1 MDYVPA
7 AMLWLLTIVRIPTAA
22 DRERASVLRATFFAA
37 MACTLFIPAV
47 YTAGDPILGGRN
59 HAGLLLVIAIL
70 AAFWQFHTATVWASF
85 SDEVRRR
92 SHLLRGR
99 LAFAVASICVLA
111 GFLTSR
117 VEVTN
122 QNLPLAY
129 GNQPGMQLFLWAGS
143 AFIILVCVDITVTC
157 LKFLPQ
163 LRSGTF
169 KSGVGCFAAGCGF
182 MTLALGNRLA
192 LGMLEQSATP
202 SSTGIS
208 GSLNWSFSIL
218 ETFAVLLVSIGLMLP
233 RYHDA
238 TLVIRRNIQSRWFM
252 VLLTPLWH
260 RSSHDRKYLLRNRWT
275 PLLDPVT
282 GDVNAHLYRRV
293 MEIRDCQLRGMALY
307 PRDRALISLAEDHLL
322 GR

>member
-1 MDYVPA
+1 MDCVPA
-7 AMLWLLTIVRIPTAA
+7 AMLWLLTIVRIPTAV
-22 DRERASVLRATFFAA
+22 DKERASVLRATFFAA
-37 MACTLFIPAV
+37 IACTLFIPAV
-47 YTAGDPILGGRN
+47 YIAADPLLGGRN
-59 HAGLLLVIAIL
+59 NAGLLLVIAIL
-70 AAFWQFHTATVWASF
+70 AGFWQFHTATIWASF

-92 SHLLRGR
+92 THLMRGR
-99 LAFAVASICVLA
+99 LAFAVASTCVIT
-111 GFLTSR
+111 GFLTSH

-143 AFIILVCVDITVTC
+143 AYIILVCLDITVTC

-182 MTLALGNRLA
+182 MTLTLGNRLA
-192 LGMLEQSATP
+192 MGMLEQSPTSR
-202 SSTGIS
+202 SSGIL
-208 GSLNWSFSIL
+208 GGLNWSFSIL
-218 ETFAVLLVSIGLMLP
+218 ETLAVLLVSIGLMLP

-238 TLVIRRNIQSRWFM
+238 MLHVRQNFRSRRLM

-260 RSSHDRKYLLRNRWT
+260 RSSNDRKYLLRNRWT

-282 GDVNAHLYRRV
+282 SHVNAHLHRRV
-293 MEIRDCQLRGMALY
+293 MEIRDCQSRGMALY
-307 PRDRALISLAEDHLL
+307 PRDRALISQAEDHLL

>member
-1 MDYVPA
+1 M
-7 AMLWLLTIVRIPTAA
+7 
-22 DRERASVLRATFFAA
+22 
-37 MACTLFIPAV
+37 FIPAV
-47 YTAGDPILGGRN
+47 YTAADPLLGGRN

-70 AAFWQFHTATVWASF
+70 AGFWQFHTATVWASF

-92 SHLLRGR
+92 SHLMRGR
-99 LAFAVASICVLA
+99 LAFAVASTCVIA

-143 AFIILVCVDITVTC
+143 AFIILVCVDITATC
-157 LKFLPQ
+157 LKFLPE

-192 LGMLEQSATP
+192 LGMLEQSAAP
-202 SSTGIS
+202 NSSGIL

-218 ETFAVLLVSIGLMLP
+218 ETLAVLLVSFGLMLP

-238 TLVIRRNIQSRWFM
+238 MLLFRQDIQSRRLM
-252 VLLTPLWH
+252 ALLTPLWH
-260 RSSHDRKYLLRNRWT
+260 RSSHNRKYLLRNRWT

-282 GDVNAHLYRRV
+282 GHVNAHLHRRV
-293 MEIRDCQLRGMALY
+293 IEIRDCQLRGMELC
-307 PRDRALISLAEDHLL
+307 PRDRVLLSRAEDHLI